1 MERAGMELVVKGGG
15 IEPFE
20 YSASPSTNHIF
31 LFSFEKNVCHHP
43 APPLKPLL
51 YTALPTKRAATA
63 SAHKPPISVC
73 LG

>member
-31 LFSFEKNVCHHP
+31 LSKKTCVII
-43 APPLKPLL
+43 LL
-51 YTALPTKRAATA
+51 LSP
-63 SAHKPPISVC
+63 
-73 LG
+73 